1 MPEMS
6 EKIGII
12 AGGGQFP
19 LLFAGAAKK
28 EGRKVVIVAH
38 KGESRPDLEEIAD
51 RFCWIKLGQLGKII
65 KFFKNEGVTSTVF
78 LGTITKTRIFYDIL
92 PDLKGLS
99 LWNKIDI
106 RQDDAILRA
115 IADELEKEGIKVLE
129 STLYLKEFLFP
140 KGILT
145 RKSPSASNI
154 DDIRFGWQI
163 ARGIGRMDIG
173 KCVVVRDRTVL
184 AVEAIEGTDAAIKRG
199 GALGREKAVVVKVK
213 KPGQDFRFDLP
224 AIGTDT
230 IDSMTSVKAEVL
242 AVETGQAL
250 LFDRKKVIRL
260 ADKAGIIVIG
270 IQELPDGQLEFQKM
284 NDEIRLDAGK

>member
-1 MPEMS
+1 MPEIS

-28 EGRKVVIVAH
+28 KGRKVVIVAH

-115 IADELEKEGIKVLE
+115 IAGELEKEGIKVLE

-145 RKSPSASNI
+145 RKSPAASHI

-173 KCVVVRDRTVL
+173 QCVVVRDRTVL

-230 IDSMTSVKAEVL
+230 IDSMKSVKAAVL

-250 LFDRKKVIRL
+250 LFDGKEVIRL
-260 ADKAGIIVIG
+260 ADKAGIIIIG
-270 IQELPDGQLEFQKM
+270 IQELPDGQLEW
-284 NDEIRLDAGK
+284 NDE